1 MAKVTKDLHLKSI
14 GVSPEVHRQL
24 KELQRTKYGEVSMN
38 WVIAELLNRNEGRM
52 IASSVEKRETQ
63 Q

>member
-1 MAKVTKDLHLKSI
+1 MMGKVTRGFRLRT
-14 GVSPEVHRQL
+14 VAVTPEVHTQL
-24 KELQRTKYGEVSMN
+24 KELQQTKYGDVSMN

-63 Q
+63 